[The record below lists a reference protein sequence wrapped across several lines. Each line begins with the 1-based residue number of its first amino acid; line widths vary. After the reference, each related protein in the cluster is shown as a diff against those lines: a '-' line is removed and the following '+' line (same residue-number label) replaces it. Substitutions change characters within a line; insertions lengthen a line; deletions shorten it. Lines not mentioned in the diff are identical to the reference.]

1 VEGWY
6 YGGFS
11 ATASF
16 LTPPLGYETSP
27 VPTIDNA
34 APKVGDILTSAVG
47 AWTPAPATVVI
58 RWYRSGKAISGAT
71 KATYKVT
78 KADYKKAITVKVTAS
93 GSGYQTVTR
102 TSLPTT
108 KVTK

>member
-11 ATASF
+11 STASF

-27 VPTIDNA
+27 VPTIDNG
-34 APKVGDILTSAVG
+34 APKLGNTLTATVGTWKPV
-47 AWTPAPATVVI
+47 PATAAI
-58 RWYRSGKAISGAT
+58 RWYRAGKAISGAN

-102 TSLPTT
+102 TSLPTAT
-108 KVTK
+108 VTK